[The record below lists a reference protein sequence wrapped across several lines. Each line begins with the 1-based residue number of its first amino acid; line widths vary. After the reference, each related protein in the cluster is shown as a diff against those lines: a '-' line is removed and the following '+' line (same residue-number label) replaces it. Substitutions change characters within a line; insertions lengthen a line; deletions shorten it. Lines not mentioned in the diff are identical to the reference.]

1 MLDGGRRAG
10 AGLSIAPWTA
20 LSSVRGCIRE
30 GHPLVTGSRVWWS
43 GPDLGV
49 GVLESAFTASEAA
62 TASLGFRRSA
72 AEVHPSTPGG
82 RAIVHERLGRP
93 RRAIPRL
100 TDTQVTSV
108 QFFSIQLFDGQRH
121 GGSII
126 ELDEREAARPVGGPV
141 DRKKDLFDWPR
152 FREEG
157 LEVSLGR
164 FVAKVP
170 DEYSR
175 RNGEPPLSS
184 AGPRPPVAGQ
194 TPNV

>member
-1 MLDGGRRAG
+1 MVSVPDVG
-10 AGLSIAPWTA
+10 A
-20 LSSVRGCIRE
+20 
-30 GHPLVTGSRVWWS
+30 
-43 GPDLGV
+43 

-62 TASLGFRRSA
+62 AAPLGFRRSA
-72 AEVHPSTPGG
+72 AEVHPTGG
-82 RAIVHERLGRP
+82 WAIVHERLGCTRC
-93 RRAIPRL
+93 AIPRL
-100 TDTQVTSV
+100 ADPEVTPV
-108 QFFSIQLFDGQRH
+108 QFFPVQLLDGRRH
-121 GGSII
+121 GRPII

-141 DRKKDLFDWPR
+141 NRKKNLFDWPR
-152 FREEG
+152 FREEC

-194 TPNV
+194 TPSV